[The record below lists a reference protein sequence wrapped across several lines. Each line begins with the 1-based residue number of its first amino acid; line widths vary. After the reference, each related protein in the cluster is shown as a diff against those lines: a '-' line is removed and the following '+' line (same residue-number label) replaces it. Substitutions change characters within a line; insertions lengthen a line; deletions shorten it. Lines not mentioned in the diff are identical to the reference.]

1 MTDAS
6 RPLAELAI
14 IPARGGSVGLPGKNI
29 KHLGGVPLI
38 AWTVISA
45 LRSGCFKRVVV
56 STDHSAIAK
65 CAEAAGAEVPFMRPA
80 HLANDTASSLDVVR
94 HAIEELR
101 CEQSIGLL
109 QPTSPF
115 RSAEHIRQA
124 MKQFYERGA
133 PALVSVVAA
142 KPLEW
147 SMSLDEGGIL
157 ARALP
162 NSGRPNRRQDS
173 AALVQPNGALYLVQ
187 VDALIEERSF
197 TPEGAIGYEMG
208 KIDSIDIDDA
218 EDFDLAKAIVA
229 SGLRA
234 VDP

>member
-1 MTDAS
+1 MNDS
-6 RPLAELAI
+6 LARIAEIAL
-14 IPARGGSVGLPGKNI
+14 IPARGGSVGLPGKNTRL
-29 KHLGGVPLI
+29 LGDLPLI
-38 AWTVISA
+38 AWTIRSA
-45 LRSGCFKRVVV
+45 LRSECFKRVVV
-56 STDHSAIAK
+56 STDDPGIAE

-80 HLANDTASSLDVVR
+80 HLASDTASSLDVVQ
-94 HAIEELR
+94 HAIEELG

-115 RSAEHIRQA
+115 RAAKHIQQA
-124 MKQFYERGA
+124 ISLFHDSGA
-133 PALVSVVAA
+133 PALLSVAAA

-147 SMSLDEGGIL
+147 SMSLGEGGIL
-157 ARALP
+157 AHALP
-162 NSGRPNRRQDS
+162 DSGRPNRRQDA

-187 VDALIEERSF
+187 VDALIEKRSF

-218 EDFDLAKAIVA
+218 EDFELARAIVA
-229 SGLRA
+229 SGVRA